1 MNGDDEMKN
10 EKVWKSIR
18 LSEEEYEQF
27 SSYAKQCGLSESQ
40 LVSMLIMGK
49 HPQPLPDKKF
59 WLMLEQ
65 LYSIHDSLK
74 QLSRFENSLLKKCDE
89 IEQLILDLQRA
100 VTVPK
105 EVDMFGNNKPVAHK
119 RKSA

>member
-1 MNGDDEMKN
+1 MNN
-10 EKVWKSIR
+10 ERVRKSIR
-18 LSEEEYEQF
+18 FSEEEYEIF
-27 SSYAKQCGLSESQ
+27 STYAKQCGLSESQ
-40 LVSMLIMGK
+40 LICMLIMGK
-49 HPQPLPDKKF
+49 IPQPLPEKNF

-74 QLSRFENSLLKKCDE
+74 QLSRFDNSLLKTCVE
-89 IEQLILDLQRA
+89 IEQLIIDLQRA

>member
-1 MNGDDEMKN
+1 MKN
-10 EKVWKSIR
+10 EKVRISVR
-18 LSEEEYEQF
+18 LSEEEYELF
-27 SSYAKQCGLSESQ
+27 SSCAKQCGLSESQ

-49 HPQPLPDKKF
+49 QPQPLPDKNF
-59 WLMLEQ
+59 WLTLEQ

-74 QLSRFENSLLKKCDE
+74 QLSRFDNSLLKKCDE

-100 VTVPK
+100 ITVPK
-105 EVDMFGNNKPVAHK
+105 EVDMFGNNKPMAHK

>member
-10 EKVWKSIR
+10 ERVRISIR
-18 LSEEEYEQF
+18 FNEEEYEQF
-27 SSYAKQCGLSESQ
+27 SNYAKLCGLSESQ
-40 LVSMLIMGK
+40 LVSMLIMSK
-49 HPQPLPDKKF
+49 HPQPLPDKNF

-74 QLSRFENSLLKKCDE
+74 QLSRFDNSLLKKCDE

-100 VTVPK
+100 VTSPK
-105 EVDMFGNNKPVAHK
+105 EVELFGNNKPVAHK

>member
-1 MNGDDEMKN
+1 MNGDDEMNN
-10 EKVWKSIR
+10 ERVRISIR
-18 LSEEEYEQF
+18 FNEEEYEQF

-40 LVSMLIMGK
+40 LVRMLIMGK
-49 HPQPLPDKKF
+49 HPQPLPDKNF

-74 QLSRFENSLLKKCDE
+74 QLSRFDNSLLKKCDE

-100 VTVPK
+100 ATVPK
-105 EVDMFGNNKPVAHK
+105 EVELFGNNKPVAHK
-119 RKSA
+119 RKAS

>member
-1 MNGDDEMKN
+1 MKN
-10 EKVWKSIR
+10 ERVRISVR

-27 SSYAKQCGLSESQ
+27 SNYARQCGLSESQ
-40 LVSMLIMGK
+40 LVRMLIMGK
-49 HPQPLPDKKF
+49 HPQPLPDKNF

-74 QLSRFENSLLKKCDE
+74 QLSRFDNSLLKKCDE

-105 EVDMFGNNKPVAHK
+105 EVELFGNNKLVAHK

>member
-1 MNGDDEMKN
+1 MKN
-10 EKVWKSIR
+10 KGVRKSIR
-18 LSEEEYEQF
+18 LSEKEYEQF

-40 LVSMLIMGK
+40 LVSMLIIGK
-49 HPQPLPDKKF
+49 HPQPLPDKNF
-59 WLMLEQ
+59 WLMLED

-74 QLSRFENSLLKKCDE
+74 QLSRFDNSLLKKCAE

-105 EVDMFGNNKPVAHK
+105 KVDMFGNNKPVAHK
-119 RKSA
+119 RKSARFN

>member
-1 MNGDDEMKN
+1 MKN
-10 EKVWKSIR
+10 ERVRKSIR
-18 LSEEEYEQF
+18 LSEEEYKRF
-27 SSYAKQCGLSESQ
+27 STYAKQCGISESQ
-40 LVSMLIMGK
+40 LVRMLIMGK
-49 HPQPLPDKKF
+49 VPQPLPDKDF

-65 LYSIHDSLK
+65 LYCIHNSLK
-74 QLSRFENSLLKKCDE
+74 QLSGFDNSLLKKCAE
-89 IEQLILDLQRA
+89 IEQLILDLQKA